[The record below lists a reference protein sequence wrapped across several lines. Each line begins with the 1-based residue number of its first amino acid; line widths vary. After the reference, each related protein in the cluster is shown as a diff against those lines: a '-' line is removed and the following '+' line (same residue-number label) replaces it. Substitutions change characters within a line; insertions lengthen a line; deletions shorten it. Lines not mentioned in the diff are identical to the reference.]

1 MAQNST
7 RCRLGEQGLV
17 SLAGTKPGW
26 LDKLREI
33 PMCGRI
39 THGESVTTRVRDS
52 VEGQKDKQRAR
63 QWVLLLITVIQLQ
76 TAEGTCI
83 K

>member
-39 THGESVTTRVRDS
+39 THGESVTTR
-52 VEGQKDKQRAR
+52 
-63 QWVLLLITVIQLQ
+63 L
-76 TAEGTCI
+76 
-83 K
+83 